1 MAFYQIAKIRFE
13 AEVKTHPQ
21 AVISEFD
28 FKAPKWY
35 KNGRAYTKDDG
46 LRKYTLQKIGEKL
59 YELTIEQLD
68 LFGIDLGE
76 WTENNYPERE
86 NIIKEVVDE
95 IKTELKSKI
104 RIIEV
109 NRTAM

>member
-13 AEVKTHPQ
+13 AELKTHPQ
-21 AVISEFD
+21 VIIAEFD

-35 KNGRAYTKDDG
+35 KNGRSYIKDDG
-46 LRKYTLQKIGEKL
+46 LSKYILQRIGEKL
-59 YELTIEQLD
+59 FELTIEQLD

-76 WTENNYPERE
+76 WTEKDYPERE

-95 IKTELKSKI
+95 IEKELKSKI